1 MSKDRRRYE
10 APRLSRIRLKP
21 EEQMIIYC
29 KTDQPFGIGCWE
41 NPYLQSFMHG
51 S

>member
-1 MSKDRRRYE
+1 MSKHRRRYE

-21 EEQMIIYC
+21 EEQMMGYC
-29 KTDQPFGIGCWE
+29 KTDTPWPLGCWE
-41 NPYLQSFMHG
+41 NPYLQSFIHG